1 MEGALEKESI
11 MRKACIAALAC
22 VAGLVAS
29 SARAQSAEEM
39 GRAVFEAHRGAVIT
53 IECVVKT
60 KFSFQG
66 RPAEEDESKIE
77 ATATLISPEGLA
89 VTALSTVDPSDL
101 YRGMGMGEDVQFDAN
116 ITDAKFLME
125 GGAELPAELV
135 LRDNDL
141 DLAYF
146 RVRAKPEQ
154 PLPHVDLSQST
165 KAQMLDRVLAINRLG
180 KVANRVHSAS
190 FEWIEAVVEKPR
202 TFYIPG
208 NDPTNTSSGS
218 PAFSLDGKLVG
229 IFVVRALKS
238 SGHDSQNNMLGI
250 LLPAAEIAEGAG
262 QVPPFETK

>member
-1 MEGALEKESI
+1 
-11 MRKACIAALAC
+11 MRNLHFAALALLGGILA
-22 VAGLVAS
+22 VG
-29 SARAQSAEEM
+29 ARAQTPEEQ

-101 YRGMGMGEDVQFDAN
+101 YRGMGMGEEVQFDAN
-116 ITDAKFLME
+116 ITDAKYLMD
-125 GGAELPAELV
+125 GGGELPAELV

-154 PLPHVDLSQST
+154 PLPFVDLNQSV
-165 KAQMLDRVLAINRLG
+165 KAQILDRVLAINRLG

-190 FEWIEAVVEKPR
+190 FEWIEAVVDKPR

-238 SGHDSQNNMLGI
+238 AGHDSQNNMLGI
-250 LLPAAEIAEGAG
+250 LLPASEIAEGAG
-262 QVPPFETK
+262 QVPPFEAK